1 VHIVAC
7 VTITKILSTA
17 ESNATDL
24 EREGAFVDQAAITE
38 ANRARVAAAFSAWT
52 SGSGYVTDLLADDVR
67 WTIEGNSL
75 AAGVYE
81 SKQAFV
87 DQVLAP
93 FGKRF
98 QERFR
103 PVSVRGMYAD
113 GNTVVVLWDG
123 EGVALDGIPYRNAY
137 AWFLTFSGDKV
148 TRAVAFYDSIAFD
161 ELWRRVEPAAS

>member
-1 VHIVAC
+1 M
-7 VTITKILSTA
+7 
-17 ESNATDL
+17 
-24 EREGAFVDQAAITE
+24 ERSKITE
-38 ANRARVAAAFSAWT
+38 ENRARVEAAFSAWT
-52 SGSGYVTDLLADDVR
+52 AGAGYFTDLLADDVH

-75 AAGVYE
+75 ASGVYE

-87 DQVLAP
+87 DQVLLP

-103 PVSVRGMYAD
+103 PVSVRGLYAD
-113 GNTVVVLWDG
+113 GDTVVVLWDG
-123 EGVALDGIPYRNAY
+123 EGIALDGLPYRNAY

-161 ELWRRVEPAAS
+161 ELWRRVAPATG